1 MNFQHI
7 LGLIALATTLSLQ
20 ASAQEPLTR
29 EQIMAMSMDELS
41 ELPIDELMQAVETL
55 GVSSVDELF
64 ELIMNKNVSS
74 ASKSDE
80 TAFTSPLSTSVI
92 TRDEMRTYGVTTIEE
107 AFRLLPGMIVTEK
120 SNGVY
125 DVVMRGLNNIPDN
138 NMLLYQE
145 NTNILLMIDGRVAN
159 DFVAGCIDFARLP
172 IDIEDVERIEVVRGA
187 AGALYGANACQG
199 VINIITEKP
208 DAAAHKASGY
218 ATGGTHDTYTVNVG
232 WRFPFKSHKVAL
244 GATINFQHRSR
255 GTEKFYVIPAS
266 GVNLD
271 NSGRIDATDIKQ
283 QQTVSQAQLTSY
295 YLTGQLTDI
304 SRGGWYS
311 VDQLDNIK
319 QLYPADSTK
328 HTYYI
333 FDGLEPQTPAD
344 KMLSEP
350 KLAKRMEGYNIYLTV
365 APSAKV
371 RFDLTGG
378 LQRSK
383 TVATPVGDDYF
394 SFNYRKSTTFYAN
407 LNASIYGL
415 TFLGN
420 YMGGTV
426 NYAMGVPGFKELVGN
441 LRLSAEYD
449 IKAGPL
455 GIRPGFAFQ
464 RIAGQDY
471 TPVYN
476 DESVAVGTNRTNFD
490 WHNLEPGDT
499 DYDHQVKERLH
510 GFFNDDTKTLTFE
523 PSLRLDYKH
532 KGFRA
537 IAAWR
542 GSQIKCD
549 DHKLDFQNAW
559 QASVSQQIGDRN
571 FLRVVYGHSHRGPI
585 SVQTGSNFTWS
596 RTNLVKPDIIKFTK
610 NDNPDMMKIDNI
622 ELGYRTRP
630 VDRLLIDAEV
640 FFSMSK
646 DYGALMAHE
655 AYVYD
660 PTTDQEVQDLGD
672 VLTKM
677 DFSGQGGTV
686 TEQSIAAAF
695 AAGRKFINRLH
706 GCEAEALLKYKTLPF
721 KVKQFGVTLNVD
733 WIIHPKLI
741 AKINMNFQTTTVD
754 NYYTYRQTEMLSN
767 LVNTTQNQFLETF
780 MIAMGIANSDATPEK
795 NALTLARLAQQYTAE
810 GQDVKDIKGNL
821 ILGEDGQPLKGKCTA
836 DEETG
841 GKRLYTVYADD
852 MQSQVN
858 EAGLHY
864 THDGVKHKATPNFY
878 GTVGLM
884 YRPWEK
890 INMSAFVNWIGK
902 REIITKYSDFA
913 ASPTVNGVTDYTA
926 QRERTSTNEDIKAK
940 ATVNFKIGYQPI
952 EGCEIFFNAHNLF
965 NNKAREFV
973 YCDETPGIY
982 SVGVNFGF

>member
-1 MNFQHI
+1 MLKRQLTTLLAVALVTGAVAQTPLTKEQI
-7 LGLIALATTLSLQ
+7 LG
-20 ASAQEPLTR
+20 
-29 EQIMAMSMDELS
+29 MSMDELS

-64 ELIMNKNVSS
+64 EMIMNKNVSS
-74 ASKSDE
+74 ASKSEE
-80 TAFTSPLSTSVI
+80 TAFTSPLSSSVI

-145 NTNILLMIDGRVAN
+145 NINILLMIDGRIAN
-159 DFVAGCIDFARLP
+159 DFLAGCIDFARLP

-208 DAAAHKASGY
+208 DAAQHKASGY
-218 ATGGTHDTYTVNVG
+218 ATGGSHDTYTVNVA
-232 WRFPFKSHKVAL
+232 WRYPFKSHKVAL

-255 GTEKFYVIPAS
+255 WTDKFYVIPAT
-266 GVNLD
+266 GVYLD
-271 NSGRIDATDIKQ
+271 NTSEIKATDIKQ
-283 QQTVSQAQLTSY
+283 QEKLAASQLKSY
-295 YLTGQLTDI
+295 VLTGQLTDI
-304 SRGGWYS
+304 TKGGWYS
-311 VDQLDNIK
+311 REQLNNIK
-319 QLYPADSTK
+319 QLYPAGSDF
-328 HTYYI
+328 YI
-333 FDGLEPQTPAD
+333 FNGLEPQTPAES
-344 KMLSEP
+344 MLDEP

-365 APSAKV
+365 TPSNKL

-394 SFNYRKSTTFYAN
+394 SFNYRSSTTFYAN
-407 LNASIYGL
+407 LNADIYGL
-415 TFLGN
+415 KFIGN
-420 YMGGTV
+420 YMGGSV
-426 NYAMGVPGFKELVGN
+426 NYAIGVPGFKELISN

-449 IKAGPL
+449 IKAGPV

-464 RIAGQDY
+464 RLNGTDY
-471 TPVYN
+471 TPVY
-476 DESVAVGTNRTNFD
+476 DEQDVAPGTNRTNFA

-499 DYDHQVKERLH
+499 DFDQTVKDRLH
-510 GFFNDDTKTLTFE
+510 GFFNNETTTLTFE

-532 KGFRA
+532 KGFRLVA
-537 IAAWR
+537 GWR
-542 GSQIKCD
+542 GSQIKSD
-549 DHKLDFQNAW
+549 DHKLDFQSAW
-559 QASVSQQIGDRN
+559 QASVSQELGDKN

-585 SVQTGSNFTWS
+585 SVQTGSDFTWS

-610 NDNPDMMKIDNI
+610 NENPDMMKIDNV

-646 DYGALMAHE
+646 DYGALIAHE

-660 PTTDQEVQDLGD
+660 PTTDAEIAQLKS
-672 VLTKM
+672 VLDAMKYDETTHRYDEESM
-677 DFSGQGGTV
+677 G
-686 TEQSIAAAF
+686 AAF
-695 AAGRKFINRLH
+695 AAGRKFVNTLH

-721 KVKQFGVTLNVD
+721 KVKQFGVSLNVD

-741 AKINMNFQTTTVD
+741 AKINLNFQTTKVD
-754 NYYTYRQTEMLSN
+754 NYYTYRQTEMLSK
-767 LVNTTQNQFLETF
+767 LVGKTQSDFLQTF
-780 MIAMGIANSDATPEK
+780 MLAMEIVNSNATPEYHQK
-795 NALTLARLAQQYTAE
+795 TLDALVKQYTPESA
-810 GQDVKDIKGNL
+810 GGN
-821 ILGEDGQPLKGKCTA
+821 CTV

-841 GKRLYTVYADD
+841 GKRLYTIYADAINAAVD
-852 MQSQVN
+852 GS
-858 EAGLHY
+858 GLNY
-864 THDGVKHKATPNFY
+864 KHDGVKHKATPNFY

-890 INMSAFVNWIGK
+890 INVSAFVNWLGK
-902 REIITKYSDFA
+902 REIVTKYSNFA
-913 ASPTVNGVTDYTA
+913 ASPEDANGVADYSV
-926 QRERTSTNEDIKAK
+926 QRERTSTNEDLKAK
-940 ATVNFKIGYQPI
+940 ATVNLKIGYKPI
-952 EGCEIFFNAHNLF
+952 ESCEIFFNAHNLF
-965 NNKAREFV
+965 NNKQREFV